1 MNRSSY
7 FHPLIFTGAL
17 LTLAAQPGIA
27 AMTTI
32 TGVQLNPTDGGLEL
46 VFDTE
51 GGDASNIFTVSQG
64 NTLRADIT
72 RAQLA
77 LPNGDRFTQANPAP
91 GISQIT
97 VIPLDANSVRVT
109 IDGTTQAPRGEI
121 ISQADRVVLAVHN
134 DAQAAPAPTPV
145 PEQIA
150 TVPGPAVPAPS
161 QPTLA
166 QTTPAPEVLVP
177 NPDVTID
184 GVPAR
189 PAPVNPVPPLLP
201 RAVAPPVGDIAVAEN
216 QVLSNSIDL
225 GSNQRIPRLLLRDAP
240 AREVLAL
247 LARAANLNVVFTNQ
261 GATGQQNQ
269 DQQANQTGPT
279 ISLDIE
285 NESVQDVFNHV
296 LRVADLQAN
305 RVGRSIYVGPRL
317 PDGARSIVSR
327 TLRLNQVDAIQA
339 AGFLASLGAE
349 AIRSV
354 ERTEVERTQIEGSDE
369 NVPDLVSTRTFTR
382 TVIEPLTYTP
392 EQNSSVAQPLRGLQA
407 VADDRLNSVTIV
419 GEAQLV
425 SLATEYLARLD
436 LRRRQVAVNV
446 KIVDV
451 NLSAID
457 RFGTSFSFSLGNL
470 SFVNTGG
477 AGVINFGG
485 SSPSGVPTPLS
496 PGGISSINPVASA
509 FAVPSQL
516 LFQIQAQITNGNAK
530 ILTDPTLVVQE
541 GQSATVAL
549 TQEVVTNITSTISTS
564 TPPVITTEVEKEPAG
579 LTLNLEVE
587 RIDDNGFVTI
597 NVAPRVA
604 AVTGTQNIS
613 TSSGT
618 GSQLTNTIA
627 LLATREVSSGSV
639 RLRDGQTLL
648 LSGII
653 QESERDV
660 ISKVPILGDIPILGA
675 LFRSQNVESTRTE
688 VLVMLTPYVIDDSDQ
703 AVFGYSYT
711 PSDQMQE
718 VLDQGSR

>member
-1 MNRSSY
+1 
-7 FHPLIFTGAL
+7 
-17 LTLAAQPGIA
+17 
-27 AMTTI
+27 
-32 TGVQLNPTDGGLEL
+32 
-46 VFDTE
+46 
-51 GGDASNIFTVSQG
+51 
-64 NTLRADIT
+64 
-72 RAQLA
+72 
-77 LPNGDRFTQANPAP
+77 
-91 GISQIT
+91 
-97 VIPLDANSVRVT
+97 
-109 IDGTTQAPRGEI
+109 
-121 ISQADRVVLAVHN
+121 
-134 DAQAAPAPTPV
+134 
-145 PEQIA
+145 
-150 TVPGPAVPAPS
+150 
-161 QPTLA
+161 
-166 QTTPAPEVLVP
+166 
-177 NPDVTID
+177 
-184 GVPAR
+184 
-189 PAPVNPVPPLLP
+189 
-201 RAVAPPVGDIAVAEN
+201 
-216 QVLSNSIDL
+216 
-225 GSNQRIPRLLLRDAP
+225 
-240 AREVLAL
+240 
-247 LARAANLNVVFTNQ
+247 
-261 GATGQQNQ
+261 
-269 DQQANQTGPT
+269 
-279 ISLDIE
+279 
-285 NESVQDVFNHV
+285 
-296 LRVADLQAN
+296 
-305 RVGRSIYVGPRL
+305 
-317 PDGARSIVSR
+317 
-327 TLRLNQVDAIQA
+327 
-339 AGFLASLGAE
+339 
-349 AIRSV
+349 
-354 ERTEVERTQIEGSDE
+354 
-369 NVPDLVSTRTFTR
+369 
-382 TVIEPLTYTP
+382 
-392 EQNSSVAQPLRGLQA
+392 
-407 VADDRLNSVTIV
+407 
-419 GEAQLV
+419 
-425 SLATEYLARLD
+425 
-436 LRRRQVAVNV
+436 
-446 KIVDV
+446 
-451 NLSAID
+451 
-457 RFGTSFSFSLGNL
+457 
-470 SFVNTGG
+470 VNTGG